1 MIKLP
6 IFFSLVSGSVLAI
19 AGNAFAQATDASTS
33 LDLQLTPYLQGSLG
47 MVRFSSPSAT
57 GMAMDLNGS
66 ASKTSLRATAG
77 LQINKL
83 FGIEGTWFQLPST
96 SVNTSV
102 GGAIYKGSTYAL
114 SFTGTVPVSTD
125 LDLVGRIGQARSD
138 VNVNVPST
146 TYASASNRKSSVWGL
161 GARYSLSKSNDL
173 TIDYDDLGAVGK
185 YALGES
191 LKVQVL
197 SIGLKIKF

>member
-1 MIKLP
+1 MIKP
-6 IFFSLVSGSVLAI
+6 FFFALVSGSALAI
-19 AGNAFAQATDASTS
+19 AGNAFAQATDASTF
-33 LDLQLTPYLQGSLG
+33 LDLQLTPYLQGSIG
-47 MVRFSSPSAT
+47 MSSFNSPSAT
-57 GMAMDLNGS
+57 GMAMDLNGA

-83 FGIEGTWFQLPST
+83 FGIESTWFQLPST

-102 GGAIYKGSTYAL
+102 GGANYKGKTYVL
-114 SFTGTVPVSTD
+114 SVTGTVPVSTD

-138 VNVNVPST
+138 VNVSVPST
-146 TYASASNRKSSVWGL
+146 TYASASNRKSLVWGL
-161 GARYSLSKSNDL
+161 GARYNLSKSKDL
-173 TIDYDDLGAVGK
+173 TIDHDDLGAVGK

-197 SIGLKIKF
+197 SIGIKFKF

>member
-19 AGNAFAQATDASTS
+19 AGNAFAQSTDESTLS
-33 LDLQLTPYLQGSLG
+33 DLQLTPYLQGSLG
-47 MVRFSSPSAT
+47 MVRFSSPNAT

-83 FGIEGTWFQLPST
+83 FGIEGTWFQFPST

-114 SFTGTVPVSTD
+114 SATGTVPVSTD
-125 LDLVGRIGQARSD
+125 LDLVGRIGLGRSD
-138 VNVNVPST
+138 VNVIVPST
-146 TYASASNRKSSVWGL
+146 TYASASNRKSLVWGL
-161 GARYSLSKSNDL
+161 GARYNLSKSNDL
-173 TIDYDDLGAVGK
+173 TIDYDNLGAVGK